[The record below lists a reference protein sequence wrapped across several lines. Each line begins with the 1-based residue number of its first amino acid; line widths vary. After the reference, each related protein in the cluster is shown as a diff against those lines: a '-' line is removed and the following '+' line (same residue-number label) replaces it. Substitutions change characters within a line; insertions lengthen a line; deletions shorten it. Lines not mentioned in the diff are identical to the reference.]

1 MTNFKKNHSLLR
13 CSAGT
18 LSLLAGIAFAATPAM
33 AQANDQ
39 PETVVV
45 TGTRIPSTNF
55 TSVAPISVAT
65 STQIAQ
71 TSAFNLEDVLVKLTG
86 PDNTNGSSK
95 TTNNGGEGVS
105 NIGLR
110 NLGPQRTLILID
122 GQRLIPVMS
131 SNSTTTVPDLNA
143 VPIAMVDRV
152 EVLRDGASSIYGADA
167 IAGVI
172 NIITKKDFEGFRLD
186 GMAGTSE
193 HGGADTYSLTGTL
206 GVNFEK
212 GNITLSLLN
221 EHQGAVEGASR
232 AWVQDP
238 HIGQTGL
245 EGGSSYRTQLN
256 ILQDALG
263 ANAVWLNG
271 VPDTRHDPALAS
283 YPCLQYLPNLTYSK
297 NPLVLGLNK
306 LNANCPALSPS
317 ATVQGSL
324 GRTQMSLEGHYDIM
338 PDITFVTEGFF
349 TRRDSNQRIRPEPL
363 IGPSIATTYLPTT
376 QPVYQGFQ
384 VPAYAD
390 FGFVPNPALGGDIV
404 PCGGNLL
411 AGGTANCIDANLTPN
426 QFGPRTYKQI
436 SDTFRIR
443 VGFEGKVFNDYHWE
457 LGYVQQRNDFQNHT
471 YNSGNFFHAAQ
482 ETANVPC
489 LDVPGGCTTTPDP
502 RFGYVIPLHP
512 INFYNLS
519 TITPA
524 QLSYL
529 TTTLSDSAFN
539 YENYIYGDVNGP
551 VFDLPAGTV
560 EAAVGFERRFEY
572 TATFPDSLAQEG
584 YSASQTSPTSGGY
597 GVYSIYGEL
606 RVPVVKNVPM
616 FQSVT
621 FTPSGRWDH
630 YSTFGD
636 ATTYK
641 LGLDWAV
648 VDDLRFR
655 GSYNTGFRA
664 PNLSELYG
672 GIGTTFLNIS
682 GDPCDTRVGINNN
695 LNAGLGS
702 LAPGSTCAASLAKI
716 GVVGAALANYQSPE
730 NNLSN
735 DQRPFIIGG
744 NPHLTPEKSH
754 SWTVGAVV
762 TPTFL
767 PGMSFSTDYYEIT
780 ITNTILSQ
788 GIPINLPTP
797 DIFVLGC
804 FQQQIAA
811 NCASIT
817 RNSGGIFQIF
827 SPNANTGNAGTTGVD
842 MELAY
847 NTAAGDVTLPIPGSI
862 SFDAQAEH
870 LITNFQ
876 NTLGQ
881 LNRFAGTYLAANGYA
896 QPKWKATALLD
907 YHLTDWTFHYD
918 MQYMGDTDSAGGATG
933 YGHTLPGLVFHNISV
948 SYDLG
953 QIGPV
958 ADSLFTFGI
967 NNLFDKD
974 PPFTIEDSVGKNN
987 TLSGPYDEV
996 GRFFFGR
1003 VSLKM

>member
-1 MTNFKKNHSLLR
+1 MIKSKHSRNMLR
-13 CSAGT
+13 CGAGN
-18 LSLLAGIAFAATPAM
+18 LSLLAGIALAATAAPAF
-33 AQANDQ
+33 AQQPTDQ
-39 PETVVV
+39 TETVVV

-55 TSVAPISVAT
+55 TSVSPISVAT
-65 STQIAQ
+65 SAQIDQ

-131 SNSTTTVPDLNA
+131 SNSTTTVPDLSA
-143 VPIAMVDRV
+143 VPISMVDRV

-172 NIITKKDFEGFRLD
+172 NIITKKDFEGLRLD

-206 GVNFEK
+206 GVNFDK
-212 GNITLSLLN
+212 GNITISLLN
-221 EHQGAVEGASR
+221 EHQGAVEGSQR

-245 EGGSSYRTQLN
+245 EGGSSYRSQLP
-256 ILQDALG
+256 ILQDATG
-263 ANAVWLNG
+263 GVAVWNNG
-271 VPDTRHDPALAS
+271 VADTDHDSSLATS
-283 YPCLQYLPNLTYSK
+283 TSCMTFLP
-297 NPLVLGLNK
+297 GLNRVK
-306 LNANCPALSPS
+306 LNANCGAIQPS

-324 GRTQMSLEGHYDIM
+324 GRTQASLEGHYDIM
-338 PDITFVTEGFF
+338 PDITFVTSGFF

-363 IGPSIATTYLPTT
+363 IGPSIATTYLPNGL
-376 QPVYQGFQ
+376 PVYQGFQ
-384 VPAYAD
+384 VPVYAD
-390 FGFVPNPALGGDIV
+390 FGFVPNAALPASSIV
-404 PCGGNLL
+404 PCGGDLL
-411 AGGTANCIDANLTPN
+411 AGGTAQCIDANLTPN
-426 QFGPRTYKQI
+426 QFGERTYKQI
-436 SDTFRIR
+436 SDTYRLR
-443 VGFEGKVFNDYHWE
+443 VGFEGKVFNDYRWE
-457 LGYVQQRNDFQNHT
+457 IGYVQQRNDFQNHT
-471 YNSGNFFHAAQ
+471 YNSGNFYHAAQ
-482 ETANVPC
+482 ATGNVPC

-502 RFGYVIPLHP
+502 RFGYDIPLHP

-519 TITPA
+519 SITPGQQA
-524 QLSYL
+524 YL
-529 TTTLSDSAFN
+529 ETTLSDSAFN

-551 VFDLPAGTV
+551 LFDLPAGTV

-584 YSASQTSPTSGGY
+584 YSASQSSPTSGGY
-597 GVYSIYGEL
+597 GVYSVYGEL
-606 RVPVVKNVPM
+606 RVPVLKNVPG

-621 FTPSGRWDH
+621 FTPSGRYDH

-641 LGLDWAV
+641 LGLDWSV

-664 PNLSELYG
+664 PNLDELYG
-672 GIGTTFLNIS
+672 GKATSFINIS
-682 GDPCDTRVGINNN
+682 GDPCDSRAKGFNGNT
-695 LNAGLGS
+695 NAGLGS
-702 LAPGSTCAASLAKI
+702 LAAGSACAASLATI
-716 GVVGAALANYQSPE
+716 GITGAALAAYQSPE
-730 NNLSN
+730 NNLTN

-744 NPHLTPEKSH
+744 NPNLQPEKSH
-754 SWTVGAVV
+754 SWTVGAVL
-762 TPTFL
+762 TPTFV
-767 PGMSFSTDYYEIT
+767 PGMSLSTDYYEIT

-788 GIPINLPTP
+788 GIPLNLSSP
-797 DIFVLGC
+797 DIFILGC
-804 FQQQIAA
+804 FQQQIAS
-811 NCASIT
+811 NCASIS
-817 RNSGGIFQIF
+817 RNAGGVFQIQ
-827 SPNANTGNAGTTGVD
+827 SLNANTGTAGTTGVD
-842 MELAY
+842 MELSY
-847 NTAAGDVTLPIPGSI
+847 DTAAGGLTLPIPGSI

-876 NTLGQ
+876 NTLGN
-881 LNRFAGTYLAANGYA
+881 LNSFAGTYLAALGWT
-896 QPKWKATALLD
+896 QPKWKATLLAD

-918 MQYMGDTDSAGGATG
+918 MQYIGGADNAGGGSG
-933 YGHTLPGLVFHNISV
+933 YGITLPDVIYHDISV

-958 ADSLFTFGI
+958 SDSLFTFGI
-967 NNLFDKD
+967 NNLLDKD

-1003 VSLKM
+1003 VSLKL